1 MLTQTVVQGHTFSI
15 SNRYQPKKILG
26 KGSFG
31 VVCSAFDS
39 QRKADVAIKRIRPFA
54 NDEWDARHTLREVRL
69 LKLLGPHPN
78 VISLYDLSVFEE
90 KAELYMV
97 MELMDCDM
105 HRIIQSKQPL
115 SEAHYKCF
123 ARQLLE
129 GIHAMHRIGIFHR
142 DLKPGNLLVSKDCQ
156 LRITDFGLARF
167 MDEGTLTGNN
177 RQNPMTEYVV
187 TRWYRCPELLL
198 SPNKPYSAAID
209 IWSIGCI
216 LAELIRRTPLFPGKS
231 HANQLQLILEIR
243 GYRSAKDLG
252 FDVGAE
258 ALAFLDR
265 RCRYPGKPLSAV
277 IPSASAEAL
286 QLLEALLRL
295 NPTERPSAQEAI
307 QFAYV
312 SDAQVLCNYAD
323 FTLPSAEQLQ
333 EEFFSFEH
341 KNVTLDNLR
350 ELILK
355 EVASGAA
362 PPVFPDPS
370 RESADRL
377 ADTEN
382 IGFMNDRDN
391 EMGAVVGEDMSVTSR
406 TAPPTPSP
414 QKQHAIEKQE
424 KKQKRRFFL
433 QGLQRMKQQEHN
445 NSSSYLDHQQ
455 HSQLALSGSVARLHN
470 NQSAT
475 SGIGVT
481 RELSNVSDPLS
492 SSSAAANKMIDRRN
506 RVLER
511 AHASAVAHDRSA
523 AAAASRHAPAA
534 NHRSDRFSNLF
545 SQFQNTVSFSARE
558 STRPSR
564 RSDIA
569 LPQRNLNSAPEG
581 AGRGNNTRLPT
592 IARKR

>member
-1 MLTQTVVQGHTFSI
+1 
-15 SNRYQPKKILG
+15 
-26 KGSFG
+26 
-31 VVCSAFDS
+31 
-39 QRKADVAIKRIRPFA
+39 
-54 NDEWDARHTLREVRL
+54 
-69 LKLLGPHPN
+69 
-78 VISLYDLSVFEE
+78 
-90 KAELYMV
+90 
-97 MELMDCDM
+97 MDCDM

-231 HANQLQLILEIR
+231 HANQLQLILEVR

-252 FDVGAE
+252 FEVGAE

-265 RCRYPGKPLSAV
+265 RCRYPGKALSAV

-295 NPTERPSAQEAI
+295 NPAERPSAQEAI
-307 QFAYV
+307 EFAYV

-341 KNVTLDNLR
+341 KNVTLDHLR

-362 PPVFPDPS
+362 PPVFSSNPHNLPA
-370 RESADRL
+370 EHL
-377 ADTEN
+377 AETTNNAFTNDQSEDTAGNVAASDVE
-382 IGFMNDRDN
+382 
-391 EMGAVVGEDMSVTSR
+391 AVLGDSVSVTSR
-406 TAPPTPSP
+406 SAPPTPSP

-433 QGLQRMKQQEHN
+433 QGLQRMKHQEHN
-445 NSSSYLDHQQ
+445 HSCNSNIDYEQRQ
-455 HSQLALSGSVARLHN
+455 IALSGSGARLHH
-470 NQSAT
+470 QSAT
-475 SGIGVT
+475 SVIGVA

-492 SSSAAANKMIDRRN
+492 SSSIAANKMIDRRN

-511 AHASAVAHDRSA
+511 AHASAVAHEHRS
-523 AAAASRHAPAA
+523 AAASRHAPAA

-564 RSDIA
+564 RSDVVP
-569 LPQRNLNSAPEG
+569 PQRNLNSAPEG

-592 IARKR
+592 IPRKR